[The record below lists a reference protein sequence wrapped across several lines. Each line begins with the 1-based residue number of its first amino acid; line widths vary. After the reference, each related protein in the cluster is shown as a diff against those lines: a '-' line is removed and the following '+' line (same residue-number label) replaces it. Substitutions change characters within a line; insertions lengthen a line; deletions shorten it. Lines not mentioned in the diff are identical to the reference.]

1 MNGRSRT
8 VAKLYNPLLVSM
20 GELRDRGA
28 GRAEARQEIWL
39 IGVDGRV
46 YAFQASASPG
56 DFA

>member
-1 MNGRSRT
+1 
-8 VAKLYNPLLVSM
+8 M

-39 IGVDGRV
+39 IGVDGCV